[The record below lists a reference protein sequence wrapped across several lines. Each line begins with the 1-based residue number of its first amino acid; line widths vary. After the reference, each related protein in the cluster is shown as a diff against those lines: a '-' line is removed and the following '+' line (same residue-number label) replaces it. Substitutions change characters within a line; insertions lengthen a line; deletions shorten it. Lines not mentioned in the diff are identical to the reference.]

1 MEKAQLPYFDDYLL
15 SLRVNNYSDE
25 TIYNYERDLEVFTI
39 FLNEEI
45 KKSLMILTSAI
56 LTNTKLILTP

>member
-45 KKSLMILTSAI
+45 KKSLMISTSARY
-56 LTNTKLILTP
+56 